1 MLFRSVSQ
9 SRYKAYENKIAIES
23 CIKKVHEQ
31 QGTIEKTESIINEIE
46 EVYRKAKAFDTFLKY
61 KEHVEKYN
69 NSDCHE
75 LERVF
80 EFVMK
85 EYEEEE

>member
-1 MLFRSVSQ
+1 M
-9 SRYKAYENKIAIES
+9 AYEYEDK
-23 CIKKVHEQ
+23 
-31 QGTIEKTESIINEIE
+31 INEAFFTASRDGRNVNGE
-46 EVYRKAKAFDTFLKY
+46 LLAELQEVYNKAKAFDTFIKY

-85 EYEEEE
+85 EYEEDK

>member
-1 MLFRSVSQ
+1 MA
-9 SRYKAYENKIAIES
+9 YKYEDK
-23 CIKKVHEQ
+23 
-31 QGTIEKTESIINEIE
+31 INEAFFTASRDGRNVNGELLAEIQ
-46 EVYRKAKAFDTFLKY
+46 EVYNKAKAFDTFLKY

-85 EYEEEE
+85 EYEEDK

>member
-1 MLFRSVSQ
+1 M
-9 SRYKAYENKIAIES
+9 AYENKIAIES
-23 CIKKVHEQ
+23 CVKKVHEQ
-31 QGTIEKTESIINEIE
+31 QGTIEKAESIINEIE

-85 EYEEEE
+85 EYEEDE